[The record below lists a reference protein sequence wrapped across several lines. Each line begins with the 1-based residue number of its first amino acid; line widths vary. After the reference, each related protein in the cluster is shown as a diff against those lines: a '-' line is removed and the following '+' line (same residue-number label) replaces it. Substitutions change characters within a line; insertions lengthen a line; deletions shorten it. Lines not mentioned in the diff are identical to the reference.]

1 MTSGPPAPP
10 KDRLFRRILW
20 GLGLGVLVGLFLGE
34 AIRPLHI
41 VADGFVRLLQ
51 VNVLPYL
58 LGSLIVSLGGRAP
71 SEMKVIARHGIILL
85 LVVWALALA
94 LVVLSP
100 LALPRFGGAAFA
112 GATPPPE
119 SIDWLELYI
128 PSNLFRA
135 LSNNLIPAV
144 VLFGILAGLALG
156 QMSSERKQ
164 TLLLALVAFNE
175 AMARVSR
182 MILTLTPY
190 GLFAIA
196 AVTAGEV
203 RPEDLIR
210 LQVWFLFYTGGALLV
225 TFWLLPGL
233 VARLTPVPYG
243 RFLHGVRSAVVTA
256 GAAGDALVVLPLIAE
271 AGKELLSEQGAPEAE
286 ADSAVSVAVPLL
298 YNFPHAGKV
307 LSLAF
312 LPFAAWFTGITL
324 SLQQLGMLASAG
336 LLSVFGNLNAAI
348 PFLLDLLRLPADL
361 FELFTVSGVVNS
373 HLGSMAAAMHT
384 SALSVMVASAM
395 LGMTRLHIRPLLRFG
410 VVSVAL
416 VAGLLTGTRAVLTWL
431 LPPTPAGLE
440 TLSSFELRPPLVSA
454 AVVDGQ
460 TPSTP
465 PKPGGRLRDIQV
477 RGLLRVGF
485 FSDGIPWSFVNAA
498 GELVGYDIEAAHR
511 LASQLGVNLE
521 FVRAT
526 RPTLP
531 ADLASGRIDLLMSG
545 YTATVS
551 RAQRTELSHAYS
563 SEHVGFLVRDHQRGR
578 FATLATLARGEGLT
592 VAVPALKDA
601 RDLVTQLLPDARTRD
616 YEAIEQSMV
625 DPSIDA
631 FFITLERAHYWSRV
645 HPEFAAV
652 QPDDLNI
659 VVITAYAM
667 PYGELD
673 FRNLVDVWIDTRRA
687 SGELDEAYEY
697 WVRGRALAPHTPRW
711 SILRNVLGWR

>member
-1 MTSGPPAPP
+1 MTCAPAQP
-10 KDRLFRRILW
+10 KDHLFRRILW

-34 AIRPLHI
+34 AIRPLQI

-85 LVVWALALA
+85 LLVWALALG

-112 GATPPPE
+112 GAMPPPE

-156 QMSSERKQ
+156 QMSSEGKQ

-182 MILTLTPY
+182 MILRLTPF

-196 AVTAGEV
+196 AVTAGQV
-203 RPEDLIR
+203 RTEDLIR

-233 VARLTPVPYG
+233 VARLTPIPYG
-243 RFLHGVRSAVVTA
+243 RFLHGVRSAIITA

-271 AGKELLSEQGAPEAE
+271 AGKDLLSEHGAPEAE

-348 PFLLDLLRLPADL
+348 PFLLDLLHLPADL

-395 LGMTRLHIRPLLRFG
+395 LGLARVHIRPLMRFG
-410 VVSVAL
+410 VLSVAL
-416 VAGLLTGTRAVLTWL
+416 VAGLLGGTRAVLIWL

-454 AVVDGQ
+454 SVVDGNV
-460 TPSTP
+460 PSTP
-465 PKPGGRLRDIQV
+465 PSPGERLRDIQA
-477 RGLLRVGF
+477 RGALRVGF
-485 FSDGIPWSFVNAA
+485 LSDAIPWSFVNAA
-498 GELVGYDIEAAHR
+498 GHLVGYDIEAAHR
-511 LASQLGVNLE
+511 LAGQLDVNLE
-521 FVRAT
+521 FVRTT

-563 SEHVGFLVRDHQRGR
+563 NEHVGFLVRDHQRGR
-578 FATLATLARGEGLT
+578 FATLATLGRGAGLT
-592 VAVPALKDA
+592 IAVPLLKDA
-601 RDLVTQLLPDARTRD
+601 RDLVTRLLPDARTRV
-616 YEAIEQSMV
+616 YEAIEGTTLDRSV
-625 DPSIDA
+625 DA
-631 FFITLERAHYWSRV
+631 FFMTLERAHYWSRV
-645 HPEFAAV
+645 HPEYAAV
-652 QPDDLNI
+652 RPDDLNI

-673 FRNLVDVWIDTRRA
+673 LRNLVNVWIDTRRA

-697 WVRGRALAPHTPRW
+697 WVLGRALAPHTPRW
-711 SILRNVLGWR
+711 SILRSVLGWR

>member
-1 MTSGPPAPP
+1 
-10 KDRLFRRILW
+10 
-20 GLGLGVLVGLFLGE
+20 
-34 AIRPLHI
+34 
-41 VADGFVRLLQ
+41 
-51 VNVLPYL
+51 
-58 LGSLIVSLGGRAP
+58 
-71 SEMKVIARHGIILL
+71 
-85 LVVWALALA
+85 
-94 LVVLSP
+94 
-100 LALPRFGGAAFA
+100 
-112 GATPPPE
+112 
-119 SIDWLELYI
+119 
-128 PSNLFRA
+128 
-135 LSNNLIPAV
+135 
-144 VLFGILAGLALG
+144 
-156 QMSSERKQ
+156 
-164 TLLLALVAFNE
+164 
-175 AMARVSR
+175 
-182 MILTLTPY
+182 
-190 GLFAIA
+190 
-196 AVTAGEV
+196 
-203 RPEDLIR
+203 
-210 LQVWFLFYTGGALLV
+210 
-225 TFWLLPGL
+225 
-233 VARLTPVPYG
+233 
-243 RFLHGVRSAVVTA
+243 
-256 GAAGDALVVLPLIAE
+256 
-271 AGKELLSEQGAPEAE
+271 
-286 ADSAVSVAVPLL
+286 
-298 YNFPHAGKV
+298 
-307 LSLAF
+307 
-312 LPFAAWFTGITL
+312 
-324 SLQQLGMLASAG
+324 
-336 LLSVFGNLNAAI
+336 
-348 PFLLDLLRLPADL
+348 
-361 FELFTVSGVVNS
+361 
-373 HLGSMAAAMHT
+373 
-384 SALSVMVASAM
+384 
-395 LGMTRLHIRPLLRFG
+395 
-410 VVSVAL
+410 
-416 VAGLLTGTRAVLTWL
+416 
-431 LPPTPAGLE
+431 
-440 TLSSFELRPPLVSA
+440 
-454 AVVDGQ
+454 
-460 TPSTP
+460 
-465 PKPGGRLRDIQV
+465 V